1 MSFLRVMGGATGHRA
16 FDVRRTHCSNC
27 GQTGH
32 LFRNCMLPVTSYGII
47 AMRCVAPSGE
57 TIGSII
63 VPLPRNDP
71 SSTRGAGGL
80 SRTNSGPAALAGLQ
94 FLLVRRRDSLAF
106 IEFVRGKYNLNEKE
120 YLASLLQGMSQAEQT
135 KLHTQT
141 FDELWRSVWGD
152 AAGTHRMD
160 YEISER
166 KYRQLAPLLPAL
178 LAENPS
184 PWSEPEWGF
193 PKGRRNPYESD
204 LAGATREFMEE
215 TGLKRGDFKVIQN
228 VEPLVETF
236 FGSNGV
242 QYCHKY
248 YIAFCS
254 PTQTVAVDA
263 SNPHMAREIGD
274 IGWFTLEEAL
284 AKIRPESVE
293 KRELVLKV
301 GRILRNFCPVEI

>member
-1 MSFLRVMGGATGHRA
+1 M
-16 FDVRRTHCSNC
+16 
-27 GQTGH
+27 
-32 LFRNCMLPVTSYGII
+32 PVTSYGII
-47 AMRCVAPSGE
+47 AMRSVATEPPVARG
-57 TIGSII
+57 G
-63 VPLPRNDP
+63 LPR
-71 SSTRGAGGL
+71 A
-80 SRTNSGPAALAGLQ
+80 NSGPPALTGLQ
-94 FLLVRRRDSLAF
+94 FLLVRRRDSLSF
-106 IEFVRGKYNLNEKE
+106 VEFVRGKYNVTDRV
-120 YLASLLQGMSQAEQT
+120 YLSSLLQGMSQSEQE
-135 KLHTQT
+135 KLRTQT
-141 FDELWRSVWGD
+141 FDELWRGVWGD

-166 KYRQLAPLLPAL
+166 KYRQLAPTLSAL

-184 PWSEPEWGF
+184 PWPEPEWGF
-193 PKGRRNPYESD
+193 PKGRRNPYESE
-204 LAGATREFMEE
+204 LVGATREFLEE

-248 YIAFCS
+248 YLAFCL
-254 PTQTVAVDA
+254 PTQAVTVDT
-263 SNPHMAREIGD
+263 SNPHMVREIGD